1 MHALEKITRVTKL
14 AQFEK
19 KRQVNHF
26 VKSLWNIQKH
36 NPWWAAIVSSNKKF
50 VSNEC
55 GMMFAKSEI
64 MVKKQVVWFE
74 VHVKV
79 IMNKFLKVSMQK

>member
-1 MHALEKITRVTKL
+1 
-14 AQFEK
+14 
-19 KRQVNHF
+19 
-26 VKSLWNIQKH
+26 
-36 NPWWAAIVSSNKKF
+36 
-50 VSNEC
+50 
-55 GMMFAKSEI
+55 MFAKSEI